1 MSSDVTGTNSERIDK
16 LIVTVVELR
25 TTLRIC
31 LADIGIGFPMMVGL
45 LTFLVV
51 QSFGTTAKIDR
62 LNDQIAAVRGDYA
75 RVSERLDRLERPA
88 PP

>member
-1 MSSDVTGTNSERIDK
+1 MSSDFTGTNSERIDK

-31 LADIGIGFPMMVGL
+31 LAVIGIGFPMIVGL

-51 QSFGTTAKIDR
+51 QSFATSAKIDR
-62 LNDQIAAVRGDYA
+62 LTDQIALVTTENARLSVRIGSA
-75 RVSERLDRLERPA
+75 
-88 PP
+88 